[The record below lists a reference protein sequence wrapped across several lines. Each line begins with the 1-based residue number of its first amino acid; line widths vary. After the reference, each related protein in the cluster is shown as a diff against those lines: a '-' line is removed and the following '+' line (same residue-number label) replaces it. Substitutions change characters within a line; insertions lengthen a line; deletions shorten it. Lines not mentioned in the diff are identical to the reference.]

1 MEFNQIVPVPVILNS
16 NRPGRNRGRLNS
28 EHPNHQTVYMQD
40 EYGMLTPG
48 GPMPRHGRSASVSGP
63 YAPPASVIVNNE
75 VWQETSPQR
84 GHHRRSSHG
93 HDHHYSDDEDW
104 EGHRRQRRHSRGRG
118 SRGRSSRTPS
128 PYYDSETEE
137 RLRKLK
143 KLEQKE
149 EEEAAQE
156 RWEEEQI
163 LKAVRKE
170 KKKKEEE
177 EMKKRA
183 VQEYELKKL
192 EDEAKAKKKKDEEE
206 DAFRQKAIET
216 FSAAGYSKKSVIG
229 ILEAAEK
236 GKKVKGG
243 GKEVMDLTRP
253 TYIKVHQKHLSP
265 ETLDAYNLPWEWH
278 DVSLLPSRPPLQR
291 N

>member
-28 EHPNHQTVYMQD
+28 EHANRQTVYMQD
-40 EYGMLTPG
+40 HYGMLSPT
-48 GPMPRHGRSASVSGP
+48 GPVPRHGRSSSVSGP
-63 YAPPASVIVNNE
+63 FAPPGQVIVNNE
-75 VWQETSPQR
+75 MWQETSPQR
-84 GHHRRSSHG
+84 GHHRRNSHG

-104 EGHRRQRRHSRGRG
+104 DDRRRQRRYSHSRD
-118 SRGRSSRTPS
+118 SRSPS
-128 PYYDSETEE
+128 PYYDSQTEE

-143 KLEQKE
+143 KLEKKE

-163 LKAVRKE
+163 LKAARKE

-183 VQEYELKKL
+183 VKEYELKKL
-192 EDEAKAKKKKDEEE
+192 EDEAKAKKKKEEE
-206 DAFRQKAIET
+206 DEAFRKKAIET
-216 FSAAGYSKKSVIG
+216 FAAAGYSKKSVVG

-236 GKKVKGG
+236 GKKAKGS
-243 GKEVMDLTRP
+243 GKEIMDLTRP
-253 TYIKVHQKHLSP
+253 TYIKVNKKHLSP
-265 ETLDAYNLPWEWH
+265 ETLNEYNLPWEWD
-278 DVSLLPSRPPLQR
+278 DVSLALLPLLLRC

>member
-1 MEFNQIVPVPVILNS
+1 
-16 NRPGRNRGRLNS
+16 
-28 EHPNHQTVYMQD
+28 
-40 EYGMLTPG
+40 MLSPT
-48 GPMPRHGRSASVSGP
+48 GPSGRHGRSSSVSGP

-75 VWQETSPQR
+75 MWQETSPQR

-104 EGHRRQRRHSRGRG
+104 DAHRRPRRPSRGRD
-118 SRGRSSRTPS
+118 SRTPS

-143 KLEQKE
+143 RLEKKE

-163 LKAVRKE
+163 IKAARKE

-192 EDEAKAKKKKDEEE
+192 EDEAKAKKKKEEE
-206 DAFRQKAIET
+206 EEAFRKKAIET
-216 FSAAGYSKKSVIG
+216 FAAAGYSKKSVVG

-236 GKKVKGG
+236 GKKGKDG
-243 GKEVMDLTRP
+243 GKEIMDLSRP
-253 TYIKVHQKHLSP
+253 TYIKVNKKHLSP
-265 ETLDAYNLPWEWH
+265 ETLNEYKLPWAWDE
-278 DVSLLPSRPPLQR
+278 VGLPLAPGYY
-291 N
+291 